1 MDKPPRASTL
11 PLGGPR
17 VEKVMEMTSQCKDKS
32 EKKWPYI
39 VGLTVTLGS
48 EFLIRDVLLPK
59 PASDIH
65 IGIAISIEWF
75 VLLVL
80 MTYWI
85 PKVESK
91 NRESVGLG
99 KFHWRY
105 MWLGAVVYLVVLVAS
120 MISGF
125 ALEALGLES
134 IRSLQPMIKEY
145 SFVTLVGLFLTGT
158 FVEEVFYRGYLIERI
173 KILTGQMWLAG
184 VVSWLAFTL
193 VHLRFFGL
201 GPTIDVSVLAAALV
215 LLYLKEKSIWPCIVV
230 HGINGVFAYVVFPLL
245 VP

>member
-1 MDKPPRASTL
+1 
-11 PLGGPR
+11 
-17 VEKVMEMTSQCKDKS
+17 MTAQRKDKS

-39 VGLTVTLGS
+39 VGLTVILGS
-48 EFLIRDVLLPK
+48 EFLVRDVLLSK
-59 PASDIH
+59 PASDAY
-65 IGIAISIEWF
+65 IGIAMGIEWLL
-75 VLLVL
+75 LLVL

-85 PKVESK
+85 PKVERS
-91 NRESVGLG
+91 NRESVGFG

-125 ALEALGLES
+125 ALEALGLEP

-145 SFVTLVGLFLTGT
+145 SFLTLVGLFLTGT
-158 FVEEVFYRGYLIERI
+158 FVEEIFYRGYLIERI
-173 KILTGQMWLAG
+173 KILTGQKWLAG

-215 LLYLKEKSIWPCIVV
+215 LLYLREKSIWPCIVL
-230 HGINGVFAYVVFPLL
+230 HGINGAFAYMVFPLL
-245 VP
+245 DP

>member
-1 MDKPPRASTL
+1 
-11 PLGGPR
+11 
-17 VEKVMEMTSQCKDKS
+17 MTSQRKDRS
-32 EKKWPYI
+32 EKKWTYI
-39 VGLTVTLGS
+39 VGLTVILGS
-48 EFLIRDVLLPK
+48 EFLVRDVLLSK
-59 PASDIH
+59 PADDVY
-65 IGIAISIEWF
+65 IGIAICIEWL

-99 KFHWRY
+99 RFHWRY
-105 MWLGAVVYLVVLVAS
+105 VWLGAAMYLVVLVAL

-145 SFVTLVGLFLTGT
+145 SFLILVGLFLTGT

-173 KILTGQMWLAG
+173 KILTGQEWLAG

-215 LLYLKEKSIWPCIVV
+215 LLYLREKSIWPCIVL
-230 HGINGVFAYVVFPLL
+230 HGINGAFAYMVFPLL

>member
-1 MDKPPRASTL
+1 
-11 PLGGPR
+11 
-17 VEKVMEMTSQCKDKS
+17 MEITSQRNDKS

-39 VGLTVTLGS
+39 VGLTAILGI
-48 EFLIRDVLLPK
+48 EFLVRDVFLPI
-59 PASDIH
+59 PASDVH

-75 VLLVL
+75 ILLLL
-80 MTYWI
+80 MAYWI
-85 PKVESK
+85 PKVERK

-99 KFHWRY
+99 QFHWRY
-105 MWLGAVVYLVVLVAS
+105 MWLGVVVYLIVLVAS
-120 MISGF
+120 MMSGF

-145 SFVTLVGLFLTGT
+145 SFVTLLGLFLTGT

-173 KILTGQMWLAG
+173 KILTGQRWLAG
-184 VVSWLAFTL
+184 VVSWLAFSL
-193 VHLRFFGL
+193 VHLRFFGI

-230 HGINGVFAYVVFPLL
+230 HGINGVFAYMVFPLL
-245 VP
+245 VQ